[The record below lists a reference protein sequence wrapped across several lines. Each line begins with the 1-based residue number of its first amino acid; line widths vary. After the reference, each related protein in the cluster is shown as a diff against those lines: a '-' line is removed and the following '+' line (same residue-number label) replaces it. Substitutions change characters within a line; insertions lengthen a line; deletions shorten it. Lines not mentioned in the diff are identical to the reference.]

1 MTKCSSAWPAIL
13 RDLMTETSTSDRE
26 LAALTGLSR
35 STLRRFLLNE
45 TSMRIDD
52 FELCL
57 AIFGVEL
64 DAHPIPIAEAL

>member
-1 MTKCSSAWPAIL
+1 MTKCASAWPAVL
-13 RDLMTETSTSDRE
+13 RDLMRETNTSERE
-26 LAALTGLSR
+26 LASLTGLSR

-57 AIFGVEL
+57 ALFGVEL
-64 DAHPIPIAEAL
+64 DAHPIPIEEAV